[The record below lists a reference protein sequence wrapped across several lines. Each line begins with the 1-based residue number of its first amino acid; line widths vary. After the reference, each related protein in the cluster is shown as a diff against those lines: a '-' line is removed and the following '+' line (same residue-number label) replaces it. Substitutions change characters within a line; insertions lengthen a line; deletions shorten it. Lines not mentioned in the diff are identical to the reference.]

1 VANSYDLLV
10 RKIKNVPLYTLLDLR
25 KPFGVAYLLAYLK
38 WKRLAKKLLKFNEPQ
53 AVDIIE
59 QQKKWFTSDFKK
71 ARKIRNETKNI
82 VSKWN

>member
-1 VANSYDLLV
+1 
-10 RKIKNVPLYTLLDLR
+10 
-25 KPFGVAYLLAYLK
+25 
-38 WKRLAKKLLKFNEPQ
+38 LKFNKPQ